1 LKKLKPL
8 TVYGLSIF
16 SNAAISFATFSLLTH
31 HLNEVDYGIINLYNS
46 FILLLMPF
54 ISIGVPFVLNVDYFK
69 MNEENYRNQFTSA
82 MVIPIIAFVF
92 FTLLS
97 FIFYK
102 YVQSVTKVNFFFTI
116 AIPFTCLMFVL
127 NDVMLNLFRNKEK
140 YFLFAGFSFAKNI
153 LEVSITIL
161 LVLGL
166 GFNWTGRLGS
176 SIIALLFGS
185 CILLY
190 IIKRWHFISRKFSKS
205 AMISVLLAGLPF
217 IPERLAIFT
226 LGYSDRF
233 FIDHYNSTA
242 DVGFYSA
249 GAQIALIVN
258 LAILTL
264 NNTFYPNLF
273 RQLSETVMDYKGIK
287 KNVWLFIGLSA
298 LITFIVIISVPF
310 FFKFFIGH
318 NFQPGKMY
326 AINLAIGFFFWS
338 IYNVF
343 IVFLLN
349 FKKNGLIM
357 RISISGMMLS
367 LILNFFL
374 VPYYGAIGATYT
386 SITVYF
392 FMAFVTIFCVH
403 NMYNLKR
410 IV

>member
-1 LKKLKPL
+1 
-8 TVYGLSIF
+8 
-16 SNAAISFATFSLLTH
+16 
-31 HLNEVDYGIINLYNS
+31 
-46 FILLLMPF
+46 MPF
-54 ISIGVPFVLNVDYFK
+54 IGIGVPFVLNVDYFK
-69 MNEENYRNQFTSA
+69 MNEENYRNQFSSA
-82 MVIPIIAFVF
+82 MVIPIISFVF

-97 FIFYK
+97 FIFNK
-102 YVQSVTKVNFFFTI
+102 YVQGVTKVNFFFTI

-190 IIKRWHFISRKFSKS
+190 IIKRWHFISGKFSKS

-298 LITFIVIISVPF
+298 LITFIVIISVPL
-310 FFKFFIGH
+310 FFKFFIGP